1 MSLGAIFA
9 IDFFGTLFFICSTG
23 SIIKVNVKGGSMSSH
38 PSFRVA
44 HGSKS
49 VAAIFTGSINPSS
62 IKSSVIASNRDLASN
77 SNRSCSIHLANW
89 QGGTGKCYT
98 VEEIG
103 LKDFILSDTSIY
115 LLVLNSRA
123 VWIGG
128 AGDLIEDSI
137 SRSQFRQA
145 IKLAKA
151 AYKIPC
157 PRHDYQRV
165 GLIADLLA
173 GHLNPKSFAA

>member
-1 MSLGAIFA
+1 
-9 IDFFGTLFFICSTG
+9 
-23 SIIKVNVKGGSMSSH
+23 MSSH
-38 PSFRVA
+38 PTFRVA

-49 VAAIFTGSINPSS
+49 VAAFLNNSINPSP
-62 IKSSVIASNRDLASN
+62 IASSCDLAPKSV
-77 SNRSCSIHLANW
+77 RSGSIHLTNW
-89 QGGTGKCYT
+89 QGGTKKLYP
-98 VEEIG
+98 VDEIG
-103 LKDFILSDTSIY
+103 LKDFTLSDTSIY
-115 LLVLNSRA
+115 LLVLNNRA

-128 AGDLIEDSI
+128 ASDLIEDSI

-145 IKLAKA
+145 IKLATA

-165 GLIADLLA
+165 GLIFDLLA

>member
-1 MSLGAIFA
+1 
-9 IDFFGTLFFICSTG
+9 
-23 SIIKVNVKGGSMSSH
+23 MSSH

-49 VAAIFTGSINPSS
+49 VAAFLNNSNNPSP
-62 IKSSVIASNRDLASN
+62 IASSCDLAPN
-77 SNRSCSIHLANW
+77 SARSGSIHLTNW
-89 QGGTGKCYT
+89 QGGTGKFYP
-98 VEEIG
+98 VDEIG
-103 LKDFILSDTSIY
+103 LKDFTLSDTSIY
-115 LLVLNSRA
+115 LLVLNNRA

-128 AGDLIEDSI
+128 ASDLIEDSF

-145 IKLAKA
+145 IKLATA

-157 PRHDYQRV
+157 PRHEYQRV
-165 GLIADLLA
+165 GLISDLLA

>member
-1 MSLGAIFA
+1 
-9 IDFFGTLFFICSTG
+9 
-23 SIIKVNVKGGSMSSH
+23 MSSH

-49 VAAIFTGSINPSS
+49 VAAIFTNSINPSS
-62 IKSSVIASNRDLASN
+62 IKPPSIANNRDLVVS
-77 SNRSCSIHLANW
+77 SIRSDSIHLENW
-89 QGGTGKCYT
+89 QGGTGKCYQIK
-98 VEEIG
+98 EIG
-103 LKDFILSDTSIY
+103 LKDFVLSDTSIY

-128 AGDLIEDSI
+128 ANDLIEDSV
-137 SRSQFRQA
+137 SRAQFRQA
-145 IKLAKA
+145 IKLATA